1 MASFS
6 EYGGVA
12 PEWAALI
19 ATQPESDFSQDLSA
33 RELRCLT
40 NNQREEA
47 ARRYIQTIVQDDV
60 SFQDF
65 SCEVSDGSRIPL
77 RVYKPKSGPVGES
90 LPLYVWYHGGGFLF
104 GSLASEDAFCF
115 SIVRALKTIV
125 VNNRSGRCRRMMHTQ
140 DSSGFSIISIRLG
153 GDSQRIILAGAS
165 AGALLAVGVT
175 LRSREGVSYQN
186 SGRQIITDIF
196 VNQQQQPRIRA
207 LILDI
212 PVLCHTANFPHE
224 LISAGRSSY
233 YENKDAPILPA
244 SRMKLFEDLLGKNA
258 LEDPEYNL
266 LLKVDD
272 DLKGLPPTHF
282 HIAGR
287 DILRDQAFLFMQKLD
302 RNRIPTSMNV
312 YPGLPHGFRRYRDLK
327 ATQQWFKDHVAA
339 AEKLLEAV

>member
-1 MASFS
+1 M
-6 EYGGVA
+6 
-12 PEWAALI
+12 
-19 ATQPESDFSQDLSA
+19 
-33 RELRCLT
+33 
-40 NNQREEA
+40 
-47 ARRYIQTIVQDDV
+47 QDDV

-125 VNNRSGRCRRMMHTQ
+125 VNVCYRHTPESQ
-140 DSSGFSIISIRLG
+140 WPVQANDAYAGLQWVFDNIDTLG

-302 RNRIPTSMNV
+302 RNR
-312 YPGLPHGFRRYRDLK
+312 
-327 ATQQWFKDHVAA
+327 
-339 AEKLLEAV
+339 